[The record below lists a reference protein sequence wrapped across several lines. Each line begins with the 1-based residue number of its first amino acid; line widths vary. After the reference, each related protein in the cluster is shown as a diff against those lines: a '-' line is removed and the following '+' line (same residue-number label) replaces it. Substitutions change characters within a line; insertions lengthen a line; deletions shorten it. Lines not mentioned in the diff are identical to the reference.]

1 MREVGG
7 GEGARRKYEWAHK
20 LNSTLFPPSK
30 EYCTCT
36 LYVHYYCIQLF
47 IRLLL
52 RNFQQNSCSAQPG
65 QHSHNHASLM
75 LSCCALQL
83 LQCICVYTNICMHIY
98 TLSVFNGLRAAK
110 PSSEQEER

>member
-36 LYVHYYCIQLF
+36 LYVHYYCIQLLLHTV
-47 IRLLL
+47 IHTYLLL
-52 RNFQQNSCSAQPG
+52 QLVAV
-65 QHSHNHASLM
+65 HSQDSIHTCKPHAVLAVH
-75 LSCCALQL
+75 CNY
-83 LQCICVYTNICMHIY
+83 CIELIHVH
-98 TLSVFNGLRAAK
+98 VHGLPCRK
-110 PSSEQEER
+110 